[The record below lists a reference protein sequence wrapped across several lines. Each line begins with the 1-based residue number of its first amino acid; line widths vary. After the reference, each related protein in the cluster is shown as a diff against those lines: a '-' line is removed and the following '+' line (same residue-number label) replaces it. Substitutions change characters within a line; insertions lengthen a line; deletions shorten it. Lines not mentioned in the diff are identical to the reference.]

1 MLAIT
6 LLGLIVGIA
15 AVLTGQAME
24 GGKASSLIQPSAFLI
39 VIGGTLGAVLVQS
52 TPGCALRAVKMLAW
66 LVIPPKGITPEEIK
80 TWTAMAEIGA
90 KKGLPRLE
98 DTARVTQDPF
108 LKKAL
113 ELVADNHRA
122 DFIRERLLTEIK
134 IRDAQLRVG
143 ARVWEA
149 AAGYAPTIGILGS
162 VLGLLHVMESLK
174 DPSRLGTGIAVAF
187 VATIYGL
194 VTANLLYLP
203 IAGKLKV
210 IISAMT
216 LRDEMRMEAAAAI
229 ASGESP
235 SRVRERLTAFVNG
248 VAS

>member
-6 LLGLIVGIA
+6 LLGLVVGVV

-24 GGKASSLIQPSAFLI
+24 GGRLASLVQPTAFLI

-52 TPGCALRAVKMLAW
+52 TPACFMRALKMLRW
-66 LVIPPKGITPEEIK
+66 LIAPPTGITAEEIK
-80 TWTAMAEIGA
+80 TWTAMAEIGSR
-90 KKGLPRLE
+90 KGVPRLD
-98 DTARVTQDPF
+98 DTARVTQDAF

-113 ELVADNHRA
+113 ELVADHHKA
-122 DFIRERLLTEIK
+122 DFIRERLLTEIR

-210 IISAMT
+210 LISAMT
-216 LRDEMRMEAAAAI
+216 LRDEMRIEAAAAI
-229 ASGESP
+229 ANGESAP
-235 SRVRERLTAFVNG
+235 RVRERLTAFVNG
-248 VAS
+248 IES